1 MRRRMETLLDDVVV
15 ASGWSAPVPE
25 LRLVRAGGAATH
37 ARRDG
42 RCRIEMPLRYART
55 RSDEALKATMA
66 HELAHIEYG
75 DAEPAQDVGR
85 RLMLLAVMVLAGAA
99 IGGISIRLWDGLPTR
114 WGINSGAAVGAF
126 VFIVIS
132 LAGRAFRDEA
142 DGRSRPRE
150 ELRADLWAVQVA
162 GVDAVLEMLSQHAE
176 PGPIDRLFSA
186 LSPTH
191 PPGALRRAAVA
202 AYDGITDPDT
212 ASRMHF

>member
-1 MRRRMETLLDDVVV
+1 MQTLLDDVVA
-15 ASGWSAPVPE
+15 ASGWSEPVPE

-37 ARRDG
+37 VRRDG
-42 RCRIEMPLRYART
+42 RFRIEVPLRYART

-75 DAEPAQDVGR
+75 DAEPPQDVGR
-85 RLMLLAVMVLAGAA
+85 QLMLLAVMVLAGAA
-99 IGGISIRLWDGLPTR
+99 IGGVAIRLWDGLPMR
-114 WGINSGAAVGAF
+114 WGINSGGAAGAV
-126 VFIVIS
+126 VFIVVS
-132 LAGRAFRDEA
+132 LARRALRDEA

-150 ELRADLWAVQVA
+150 ELRADLRAVQVA
-162 GVDAVLEMLSQHAE
+162 GADAVLEMLSQHVE

-202 AYDGITDPDT
+202 AYDGITDPDI
-212 ASRMHF
+212 AAKMHL

>member
-1 MRRRMETLLDDVVV
+1 
-15 ASGWSAPVPE
+15 
-25 LRLVRAGGAATH
+25 
-37 ARRDG
+37 
-42 RCRIEMPLRYART
+42 MPLRYAWT
-55 RSDEALKATMA
+55 RSDEALKATIA

-75 DAEPAQDVGR
+75 DPEPPQDVGR
-85 RLMLLAVMVLAGAA
+85 QLVLLAAMVLAGAA
-99 IGGISIRLWDGLPTR
+99 IGGISIRLMAELPMR
-114 WGINSGAAVGAF
+114 WGINTGGAAGAF

-132 LAGRAFRDEA
+132 LARRAFRDEA

-150 ELRADLWAVQVA
+150 ELRADLRAVQVA
-162 GVDAVLEMLSQHAE
+162 GVDAVLEMLSQHVE

-202 AYDGITDPDT
+202 AYDGTTDPDT

>member
-1 MRRRMETLLDDVVV
+1 MQTLLDDVVA

-25 LRLVRAGGAATH
+25 LRLVRMGGAATH
-37 ARRDG
+37 VRRDG
-42 RCRIEMPLRYART
+42 RFRIEVPLRYART
-55 RSDEALKATMA
+55 RSDEALRATIA

-75 DAEPAQDVGR
+75 DAEPPQDVAR
-85 RLMLLAVMVLAGAA
+85 QLMLLAVLVVVGAVA
-99 IGGISIRLWDGLPTR
+99 GGIAIRLWDGLPTR
-114 WGINSGAAVGAF
+114 WGINSGCAAGAV

-132 LAGRAFRDEA
+132 LARRALRDEA

-150 ELRADLWAVQVA
+150 ELRADLRAVQVA

-212 ASRMHF
+212 ASKMHF